1 MKDTMDLLQKIRGI
15 AVRRAVYRPEAYLFV
30 MEAVDR
36 AMADS
41 DEGKHVS
48 GEDLLD
54 RIKTLGQDRY
64 GVMAGEVFK
73 AWGVRS
79 TLDFGRIVFHLVD
92 EGLCQKREGDTLGE
106 FIDRFDFAEAFTLK
120 AREGRG

>member
-1 MKDTMDLLQKIRGI
+1 MKDTMDLLQRVRDI
-15 AVRRAVYRPEAYLFV
+15 AVRRAVFRPEAYLFV
-30 MEAVDR
+30 LEAANR
-36 AMADS
+36 TIADTE
-41 DEGKHVS
+41 EGRHVS
-48 GEDLLD
+48 GEDLLA

-92 EGLCQKREGDTLGE
+92 EGLCHKREGDTLGE